1 MQTFVKSNPQPGPPS
16 VIHQTYEPDIDT
28 LDHVSFD
35 VKMAGVTGHMSSKI
49 ILEREFDVQV
59 QLPNKLEEEFA
70 LNTPGRVY
78 RPYIDQDSKFAVMPG
93 FVLQDNAE
101 NVFLNFNGG
110 SLVLDTKWLSN
121 YARLYRKSLKPAI
134 RGAGRSFSNHNDS
147 ISRNHFLNGTAETRY
162 CNPERNDRRI
172 DVEDDTDAYVYW
184 DGVGIGQLGLT
195 LANNFQTLFN
205 WPANLVEPQYTIPR
219 TDGPMSPSFIN
230 AYQTYH
236 AQHDDTAFNTL
247 RQYILDVFDTDD
259 REFDLHH
266 ASNLAVQQLTQ
277 NYLVHHPNNNPDIH
291 GFLHNNHYGLD
302 YDLNRPFNLH
312 QGMLLHVRTLALA
325 YKFYTKLVQYGKELF
340 AGPNG
345 DDLRNARAEAQRVRD
360 GLAIAQQYDALI
372 NTIVGQGGAAQP
384 HQVAQATSLQNQ
396 LIAMGL
402 PHQTVNN
409 QTASQQ
415 IQVILT
421 AATNVEYQEN
431 QALWGMYQNLDD
443 PAVDFSDQCQIFARW
458 ANYISEDHTKDPF
471 SINTGFRHGKIKIY
485 EPLMVGT
492 AHADFGCWN
501 MNSPILP
508 YIERFRLGMRFKQD
522 AKYFELDQ
530 CHNDDFVFDFWTGER
545 FFPRLVP
552 TGVKS
557 KLHVKFIEGAL
568 KIPSAIGYLDTVT
581 EKIGGET
588 MTKGDSYTFEFSD
601 ISLRRTPTVI
611 LFYTRARHL
620 YDDALQTDKAAS
632 IKAVTLRTDL
642 SPQVLKID
650 DRHTIDIVTA
660 DSFDEYIPPIRL
672 TGNCLAL
679 PFSKIPRRKTATA
692 DYDNLHGQI
701 TVGYDWGEIYN
712 TLSVEVFVTLF
723 YQDSFLD
730 VMRNYQTGKILLDEI

>member
-59 QLPNKLEEEFA
+59 QLPDKLEEEFA
-70 LNTPGRVY
+70 LNTPERVY
-78 RPYIDQDSKFAVMPG
+78 RPYLDQDSKFAVMPG

-101 NVFLNFNGG
+101 KVFLNFNGG
-110 SLVLDTKWLSN
+110 SLVLGTEWLSN

-134 RGAGRSFSNHNDS
+134 RGAGRSFSNHNDN
-147 ISRNHFLNGTAETRY
+147 ISRDHFLNGSAEIRY

-172 DVEDDTDAYVYW
+172 DVEDDTDSLVYW
-184 DGVGIGQLGLT
+184 HNVFIGQGQRT
-195 LANNFQTLFN
+195 LADDFTLLFN
-205 WPANLVEPQYTIPR
+205 WPANLVEQQYTLLR
-219 TDGPMSPSFIN
+219 TDGPLSQSFRN
-230 AYQTYH
+230 VYETYH
-236 AQHDDTAFNTL
+236 SQHDDTAFNTL
-247 RQYILDVFDTDD
+247 RDYMLDVFNSNDHT
-259 REFDLHH
+259 FDFHH
-266 ASNLAVQQLTQ
+266 QSNVAVQQITQ
-277 NYLVHHPNNNPDIH
+277 NYLVHRASQNPDIH
-291 GFLHNNHYGLD
+291 GFLHNDHYALD
-302 YDLNRPFNLH
+302 YDLNKPFNLH

-325 YKFYTKLVQYGKELF
+325 YKFYTKLVQYGKYLLD
-340 AGPNG
+340 GPQGLN
-345 DDLRNARAEAQRVRD
+345 LRNARAEVARIQN
-360 GLAIAQQYDALI
+360 GLAIAQQYDALLLAI
-372 NTIVGQGGAAQP
+372 ATQAQPVQP
-384 HQVAQATSLQNQ
+384 HQQAQATSLQNQ

-402 PHQTVNN
+402 PNQTVNN

-415 IQVILT
+415 IQTLLT
-421 AATNVEYQEN
+421 AAQNVDLAQQ
-431 QALWGMYQNLDD
+431 QALWGMYRNLDD
-443 PAVDFSDQCQIFARW
+443 PTVDFSDQCQIFARW
-458 ANYISEDHTKDPF
+458 ANYLSEDHTKNEF
-471 SINTGFRHGKIKIY
+471 SLDTGFRHGKIKIY

-492 AHADFGCWN
+492 AYANFGCWD

-508 YIERFRLGMRFKQD
+508 YIERFRLGMRFKPD

-530 CHNDDFVFDFWTGER
+530 CHNNDFVFDFWTGQR

-581 EKIGGET
+581 EKIGEAT
-588 MTKGDSYTFEFSD
+588 MTKGDSYTFEFRD
-601 ISLRRTPTVI
+601 ISLRRVPTVVM
-611 LFYTRARHL
+611 FYTRAKHL

-692 DYDNLHGQI
+692 DFDNLHGQI
-701 TVGYDWGEIYN
+701 TVSYNWGELYN
-712 TLSVEVFVTLF
+712 TLPVEVYVTMF
-723 YQDSFLD
+723 YQDSYLD